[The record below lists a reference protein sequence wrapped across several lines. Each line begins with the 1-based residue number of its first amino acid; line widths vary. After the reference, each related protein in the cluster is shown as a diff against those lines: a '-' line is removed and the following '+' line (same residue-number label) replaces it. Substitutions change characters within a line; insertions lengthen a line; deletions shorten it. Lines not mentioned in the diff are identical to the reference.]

1 MNDRGVMA
9 LVQGAWDEDMRVV
22 AGVPALIEAH
32 HDRVNRARFDW
43 VVSRLV
49 VEPVSEAIGRK
60 AMALLRDA
68 GLHGHKY
75 AIDAVVAATALH
87 AQGPTVVLTSDPRT
101 WKCCAAAAY
110 ASSRSDRVPGV
121 LDRGPR
127 RLRGVLG
134 FGARAGR
141 G

>member
-1 MNDRGVMA
+1 MRRQGGTLVLDSEGLSKVTRNDRHVMA

-22 AGVPALIEAH
+22 VSVLTLIEAH
-32 HDRVNRARFDW
+32 HERVNRARFDW
-43 VVSRLV
+43 AVSRLV

-87 AQGPTVVLTSDPRT
+87 AQGPTVVLTSDPEDLEVL
-101 WKCCAAAAY
+101 CGGGV
-110 ASSRSDRVPGV
+110 RVV
-121 LDRGPR
+121 K
-127 RLRGVLG
+127 V
-134 FGARAGR
+134 
-141 G
+141 